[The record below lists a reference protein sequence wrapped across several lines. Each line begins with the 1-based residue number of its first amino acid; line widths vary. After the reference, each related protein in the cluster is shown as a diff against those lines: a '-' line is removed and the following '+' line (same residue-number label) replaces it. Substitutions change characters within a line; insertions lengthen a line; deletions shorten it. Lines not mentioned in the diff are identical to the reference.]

1 MTTNPGPALQ
11 DRHHR
16 KSAEIMSTSMRYTVA
31 ALVAIGLMAL
41 SLPAAA
47 STGHTA
53 AAAATASGDP
63 TISYSPSSGPVG
75 TPFTITGTGW
85 TPGGTVTA
93 TLPYGSPGW
102 FIGYQTP
109 TVNASGDFSFV
120 ETVGTGPSGPTP
132 PGAYVSTYAENYV
145 GSSLS
150 ATSTFTVIAP
160 SYECSC
166 VTYVRDILA
175 AQDVNLPGG
184 PATAADYTPQWM
196 AENGWSRVTP
206 ANGTI
211 PSAGLPMVMVWN
223 ANTHGAYGDG
233 HMALVADSWAVQA
246 GLADSGQDPSYNGT
260 SWTITVLHADW
271 AGDCSPAQTTFTGS
285 AWSNLNGV
293 NFYVPE
299 IGTAE

>member
-1 MTTNPGPALQ
+1 
-11 DRHHR
+11 
-16 KSAEIMSTSMRYTVA
+16 MSTSVRYTFA
-31 ALVAIGLMAL
+31 ALVTVGLLAL

-47 STGHTA
+47 STGLPSHTA
-53 AAAATASGDP
+53 AAVAASDGP

-109 TVNASGDFSFV
+109 TVDASGDFSFV
-120 ETVGTGPSGPTP
+120 ETVATGPSGPTP
-132 PGAYVSTYAENYV
+132 PGAYVSTYVENYG

-150 ATSTFTVIAP
+150 ATQIFTVTGP
-160 SYECSC
+160 SYNCSC
-166 VTYVRDILA
+166 VTYVRDVLA
-175 AQDVNLPGG
+175 AQGQGYNLPGG
-184 PATAADYTPQWM
+184 PSTAAGYTPQVM
-196 AENGWSRVTP
+196 KADGWSLVTP

-233 HMALVADSWAVQA
+233 HMALVANSWAVQA
-246 GLADSGQDPSYNGT
+246 GLAYSGQDPSYNGT
-260 SWTITVLHADW
+260 SWSITVLQVDW
-271 AGDCSPAQTTFTGS
+271 AGDCSPAQTTFTGT

-293 NFYVPE
+293 NFYVPV
-299 IGTAE
+299 